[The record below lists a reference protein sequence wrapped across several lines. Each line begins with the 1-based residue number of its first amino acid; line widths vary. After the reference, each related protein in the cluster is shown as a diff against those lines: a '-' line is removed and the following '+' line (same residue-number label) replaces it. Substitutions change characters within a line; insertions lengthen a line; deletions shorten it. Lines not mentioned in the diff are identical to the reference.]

1 MCSPP
6 RVAWCRSPEPISLS
20 GMHAARIRKWI
31 WSEYHGRALP
41 RLPLVHR
48 PSAQEQGCTAGRGL
62 RRIFVAVIDGSA
74 AGRVDQM
81 HTAARKT
88 SQGLIALL
96 LRLVRLV
103 GEPALHTQAGL
114 WAAVKE
120 CSHCIV
126 WKAAETGTAQVPR
139 SCIGS

>member
-1 MCSPP
+1 
-6 RVAWCRSPEPISLS
+6 
-20 GMHAARIRKWI
+20 
-31 WSEYHGRALP
+31 
-41 RLPLVHR
+41 
-48 PSAQEQGCTAGRGL
+48 
-62 RRIFVAVIDGSA
+62 
-74 AGRVDQM
+74 
-81 HTAARKT
+81 
-88 SQGLIALL
+88 LL

-139 SCIGS
+139 SCIGSVKAACLRLTPGRHLSWTFTY